1 MPPSP
6 PNKINGFAGPASGEQ
21 LSFGN
26 LINVPELQNLLEVSY
41 AATGM
46 PSGIID
52 AENGEIYAGA
62 GWQDICLKFHRVHPE
77 TLANCIKSDT
87 AITENIKSGEPCKY
101 KCANGLWDIGIPI
114 YCDRVHI
121 ATFFLGQFHYADE
134 EVDVEYFLN
143 QASRYGFEKS
153 AYIDALKTVPRFS
166 QEKVD
171 EILKYNVALAAF
183 LSEMASRNLAQRREL
198 ALRTE
203 AERNL
208 DRVQSYL
215 ANVIDSMPSM
225 LIGVDTQC
233 VVTFWNHGAEEA
245 TGISRSSAVGRPLGA
260 LLPSSKD
267 ITQYVEEAVRTRR
280 KQENPQ
286 RGRARDG
293 RMHYDD
299 VTVFPLVAN
308 GVEGAVIRIDDVTDR
323 VNLEQFMIQ
332 SEKMMSVGGLAA
344 GMAHEINNPLAAM
357 LVSRHNIESRCFRD
371 SPQNEAAARE
381 SGTTLDSIRQY
392 LELRGVPRL
401 LDMIRESGERAA
413 SIVANML
420 RFSRKSEKNFG
431 RHDVSALLDAALE
444 LAANDYD
451 LKKKYDFKKTEI
463 RRSYAPE
470 AVLAYCEPTEIQQ
483 VFLNILKNGAEAMTE
498 KAYQGDSPRFTLK
511 TRTWGDMAEVRIE
524 DNGPGMD
531 EETRK
536 RVLEPFFTTK
546 SVGKGTGLGLSVSY
560 FIVTDQHGGRMD
572 VESEPGKWTRFTIR
586 LPIRPDK
593 GGQQD

>member
-1 MPPSP
+1 MPSP
-6 PNKINGFAGPASGEQ
+6 PNKINGFAGPTAEEQ
-21 LSFGN
+21 ISFRN

-52 AENGEIYAGA
+52 AKNGEVYAGA
-62 GWQDICLKFHRVHPE
+62 GWQDICVKFHRVHPE
-77 TLANCIKSDT
+77 TLKNCIKSDT
-87 AITENIKSGEPCKY
+87 AIVKNIKSGTPFKY

-114 YCDRVHI
+114 YCDKMHL
-121 ATFFLGQFHYADE
+121 ATFFLGQFHFTDE
-134 EVDVEYFLN
+134 EVDIDFFLN
-143 QASRYGFEKS
+143 QADRYGFEKT
-153 AYIDALKTVPRFS
+153 AYIDALQAVPRFS
-166 QEKVD
+166 QEKVE

-208 DRVQSYL
+208 GRVQSYL

-225 LIGVDTQC
+225 LIGVDTQG
-233 VVTFWNHGAEEA
+233 VVTFWNHGAEKA

-267 ITQYVEEAVRTRR
+267 ITQYVQEAVRSRS

-286 RGRARDG
+286 RGRTGNG

-308 GVEGAVIRIDDVTDR
+308 GVEGAVIRMDDVTDR

-357 LVSRHNIESRCFRD
+357 LVSRHNIETRCFRD

-381 SGTTLDSIRQY
+381 CGTTMDSIRQY
-392 LELRGVPRL
+392 LELRGVPKL

-413 SIVANML
+413 IIIGNML

-451 LKKKYDFKKTEI
+451 LKKKYDFKKMEI
-463 RRSYAPE
+463 RRLYAPE
-470 AVLAYCEPTEIQQ
+470 PVLAHCEPTEIQQ
-483 VFLNILKNGAEAMTE
+483 VFLNILKNGAEAMAE
-498 KAYQGDSPRFTLK
+498 KEYQTDSPRFTLE
-511 TRTWGDMAEVRIE
+511 TRTRADMAEVRIE
-524 DNGPGMD
+524 DNGPGMN

-536 RVLEPFFTTK
+536 RVLEPFFSTK

-560 FIVTDQHGGRMD
+560 FIVTDQHEGRMD
-572 VESEPGKWTRFTIR
+572 VESEPGNWTRFTIM
-586 LPIRPDK
+586 LPSRPDK
-593 GGQQD
+593 GGQED